1 MMENNYEYTFI
12 FRDIL
17 IKALCLMMRSFNQ
30 RTVSV
35 HSFGMLNVDLN

>member
-17 IKALCLMMRSFNQ
+17 IKALCLMMQSFKQ

-35 HSFGMLNVDLN
+35 HSFGMLTVDSN